1 MHKLNNVAVL
11 YAKILFKQAIKL
23 NIVSKVKQDLKALKQ
38 FCQFLAKQNMSL
50 QLIVLM
56 KNKID
61 LMDYLSNT
69 YRLNHL
75 TQKFLKLIQKNNRL
89 ACLSS
94 IIIAFDVQVRN
105 YQGVTLGYLITTIKW
120 SKSAIKDIKAI
131 FERQLNRKL
140 IISNIVDK
148 SIVGGIILRY
158 DDYEYDLSILGAINR
173 FKSRIKLNY

>member
-38 FCQFLAKQNMSL
+38 FCKFLAKQNMSL
-50 QLIVLM
+50 QFIALM
-56 KNKID
+56 KNKIN
-61 LMDYLSNT
+61 LMDYLSST
-69 YRLNHL
+69 YELDHL
-75 TQKFLKLIQKNNRL
+75 TYNFLKLLQKNNRL
-89 ACLSS
+89 TYLSH
-94 IIIAFDVQVRN
+94 IIIAFDAQVRN

-120 SKSAIKDIKAI
+120 SKAAIKDIKAI
-131 FERQLNRKL
+131 FERKLNRKL

-158 DDYEYDLSILGAINR
+158 DDYEYDLSMLGAINR